1 MPSDGNFFWHC
12 WYSGDA
18 PRAPIVGVP
27 ATSGGRRVRGVG
39 GGWME
44 GDSGIFIE
52 NVCEVGMQNLGGRL
66 VLMLMKAVI
75 LVDEVLVVVVGV
87 MIVVAMEVI
96 SFFEKWCL
104 SVTEVGCL
112 GVGFGLVGGD
122 IFNLSG
128 GFVAVVVEMEV
139 DDLELEVGAIV
150 RLV

>member
-1 MPSDGNFFWHC
+1 
-12 WYSGDA
+12 
-18 PRAPIVGVP
+18 
-27 ATSGGRRVRGVG
+27 
-39 GGWME
+39 ME